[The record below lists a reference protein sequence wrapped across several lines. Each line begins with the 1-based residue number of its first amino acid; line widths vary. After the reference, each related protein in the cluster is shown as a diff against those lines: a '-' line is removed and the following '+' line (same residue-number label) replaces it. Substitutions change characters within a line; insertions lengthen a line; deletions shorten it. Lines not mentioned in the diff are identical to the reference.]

1 MGFEKYVEGAVGGVF
16 EETEDV
22 ALVALALLVLVFE
35 VLEGLGAA
43 LRDEF
48 VPLGALRDADLDL
61 GVVEEGF
68 QVHAVRK
75 EVVHADLV
83 DEVVLLGAARREDRA
98 RKGLLLLRV
107 VAVAP
112 LLQRQLAGFDLN
124 TRVTFRQVFW
134 LCSLYWK

>member
-1 MGFEKYVEGAVGGVF
+1 M
-16 EETEDV
+16 
-22 ALVALALLVLVFE
+22 ALTLLVLVFE

-68 QVHAVRK
+68 QVDAVRK

-98 RKGLLLLRV
+98 REGLLLLRA